1 MSVIKLVAAEA
12 IVDSSDQL
20 RRVGRAISDLA
31 VEVSDIITYARDSNE
46 RERLKKQENAITAA
60 LKQLE
65 VEQGKLA
72 DPLKWTTA
80 AKNAIAKKVK
90 AAKK

>member
-72 DPLKWTTA
+72 DALKWTTA

>member
-31 VEVSDIITYARDSNE
+31 VEVSDIITYARDSHE

-72 DPLKWTTA
+72 DALKWTTA